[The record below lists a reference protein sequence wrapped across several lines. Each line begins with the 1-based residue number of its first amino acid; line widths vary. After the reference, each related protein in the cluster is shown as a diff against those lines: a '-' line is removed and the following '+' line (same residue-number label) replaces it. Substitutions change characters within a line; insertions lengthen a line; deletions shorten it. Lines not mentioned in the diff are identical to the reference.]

1 VHSESAPSREWGEG
15 PIEFW
20 HWIPALFGMPVEDAQ
35 PAGHRNDH
43 ERRLLTWALA
53 MFDLEPLIQAYGL
66 IPAEF
71 GRFFFGG
78 G

>member
-1 VHSESAPSREWGEG
+1 
-15 PIEFW
+15 
-20 HWIPALFGMPVEDAQ
+20 MPVEDAQ